1 MTIRLRR
8 WRWTRDPWATLVAA
22 LAAYRLTRLV
32 TTDDL
37 PPARKLRALLS
48 EKTPDEY
55 AALWSCPWCMGA
67 WVSLGV
73 TLVAEAADRKGR
85 RDTFLLAAL
94 PWAISA
100 VVGMLAEREIS

>member
-55 AALWSCPWCMGA
+55 AALWSCPWCFGFWSA
-67 WVSLGV
+67 AA
-73 TLVAEAADRKGR
+73 VAGLAELADRRGR
-85 RDTFLLAAL
+85 LDTFLLAAM
-94 PWAISA
+94 PWALSA
-100 VVGMLAEREIS
+100 VGGLLAEREVH